1 MYLSKV
7 LKFPQDKCV
16 YLLGEKGLE
25 EELDSVGIK
34 HKGGTDPADNV
45 VLTSPPD
52 FSSFEKDPS
61 VGAVL
66 CSMDFGISE
75 SSARHSVAW
84 SRPTAAA
91 PRRRHDARLRAQA
104 VGHCTSAFS

>member
-1 MYLSKV
+1 MQLPYRENELTRQSEIFGSGYASAVYLSKV

-75 SSARHSVAW
+75 LSGAR
-84 SRPTAAA
+84 
-91 PRRRHDARLRAQA
+91 RA
-104 VGHCTSAFS
+104 

>member
-75 SSARHSVAW
+75 CAPTPCELGGASAS
-84 SRPTAAA
+84 TFAAGA
-91 PRRRHDARLRAQA
+91 PLTGTQS
-104 VGHCTSAFS
+104 GHML

>member
-7 LKFPQDKCV
+7 LKFPEDKCV

-52 FSSFEKDPS
+52 FSKFKKDPS

-66 CSMDFGISE
+66 CSMDFGMSE
-75 SSARHSVAW
+75 SPMEACTRE
-84 SRPTAAA
+84 
-91 PRRRHDARLRAQA
+91 PREP
-104 VGHCTSAFS
+104 S